1 VQSKVDKQARAA
13 LQRCCPFSRL
23 TGSCM
28 RVPQASKEAQLDELL
43 KANGLEAGYNA
54 LYQLPQNVA
63 QAIRVFVDVKTAGK
77 KRKGC
82 VLLFIC
88 AADVLLTASHVD
100 PSRMSL
106 RW

>member
-1 VQSKVDKQARAA
+1 
-13 LQRCCPFSRL
+13 
-23 TGSCM
+23 M

-63 QAIRVFVDVKTAGK
+63 QAIRVFVVDVKTAGK

-82 VLLFIC
+82 VLLCIC
-88 AADVLLTASHVD
+88 AADVLLTASLVD